1 MSKKVTGLL
10 SAALGVFALIG
21 VPAESYGATA
31 LEKFYKV
38 KGLRMVV
45 GSGAGGGYDTY
56 TRAFTR
62 HYTRYI
68 PGKPRIVV
76 QNMPGASGIRA
87 TNFGYTKAPRD
98 GSWMMATYQS
108 LIDENLLGNRKVK
121 FDVQKFNWI
130 GSIGKTHHLC
140 VTWKGR
146 SKITSLKQAIGTP
159 LAVSATGR
167 AGNSATVP
175 LLLNQT
181 VGTKFNVIAGY
192 STTGSRL
199 ALERG
204 EVDAI
209 CGLGYSTLKA
219 SNPDWFIKGKVNI
232 VAQIALKR
240 HKEFPNIANAV
251 ELVSK
256 KDRKV
261 YEFFGV
267 AQQMGRPYV
276 APPLIPQDKLK
287 ALRSAFNK
295 TVKDKAFLKDMGRL
309 RLSVDPLTGQQMEE
323 LIQRLY
329 ITPQPVLDRVA
340 ELFGIAKSERT
351 MACKK
356 FAKNPK
362 KQCKKK
368 KKKKKK
374 KKSS

>member
-1 MSKKVTGLL
+1 MSKKSIGLL
-10 SAALGVFALIG
+10 SAALGAIALIG
-21 VPAESYGATA
+21 VPAESYGASA
-31 LEKFYKV
+31 IEKFYKV

-56 TRAFTR
+56 TRTFTR
-62 HYTRYI
+62 HFYRYI
-68 PGKPRIVV
+68 PGQPRIIV

-108 LIDENLLGNRKVK
+108 LIDENLLGNRKIK
-121 FDVQKFNWI
+121 FDVKKFNWI

-146 SKITSLKQAIGTP
+146 SKITNLKQAIGTP

-181 VGTKFNVIAGY
+181 VGTKFKVIAGY
-192 STTGSRL
+192 STTGARL

-209 CGLGYSTLKA
+209 CGLGYSTLMS
-219 SNPDWFIKGKVNI
+219 SNPDWFLKDRINI
-232 VAQIALKR
+232 IAQIALKR
-240 HKEFPNIANAV
+240 HKDFPNVPSAI

-256 KDRKV
+256 ADRRV

-276 APPLIPQDKLK
+276 APPKVPADKIK
-287 ALRSAFNK
+287 ALRTAFNA
-295 TVKDKAFLKDMGRL
+295 TVVDKAFLKDMKRL
-309 RLSVDPLTGQQMEE
+309 RLSTDPLTGQQMEK
-323 LIQRLY
+323 LIDKLY
-329 ITPQPVLDRVA
+329 SYDQVVLNRVG
-340 ELFGIAKSERT
+340 ELFGIAKAERT
-351 MACKK
+351 YACKK
-356 FAKNPK
+356 FAKDPSV
-362 KQCKKK
+362 CKKK